1 MELINAST
9 YLDTSTTLS
18 WVEQE
23 EKLQNIDSVF
33 SREPMSGISAK
44 FIYMNTHDYIDKVVC
59 ENIPLSLFSDG
70 SLLSKELFMQ
80 IIQKKKLL
88 TSTSKYKF
96 LDCYLC
102 NFDIIPTYMN
112 DFANITTD
120 SDNATRFYKQIL
132 GFEDIFIP
140 PSIFVFH
147 DVNTLFFYF
156 QETPFDEKPIVKSIL
171 KKNNSYNNKLTKK
184 VRIQLSNKTNVR
196 PNKKKRTTRRTRHDS

>member
-1 MELINAST
+1 
-9 YLDTSTTLS
+9 
-18 WVEQE
+18 
-23 EKLQNIDSVF
+23 
-33 SREPMSGISAK
+33 MSGISAK